1 MGMTGY
7 KGEMNGEVSGILSSQ
22 LDESSTRAT
31 VSHISGGINQI
42 VIAFMLIIFDIKT

>member
-22 LDESSTRAT
+22 LDDQSSTRAT
-31 VSHISGGINQI
+31 VSHISGGITS
-42 VIAFMLIIFDIKT
+42 LTK